1 SIVGF
6 GPFGYHLAL
15 MGIIQIC
22 EQVKNLHAA
31 QAQQMQAG
39 AQN

>member
-1 SIVGF
+1 
-6 GPFGYHLAL
+6 
-15 MGIIQIC
+15 GIIQIC

-31 QAQQMQAG
+31 QAQQMQAR